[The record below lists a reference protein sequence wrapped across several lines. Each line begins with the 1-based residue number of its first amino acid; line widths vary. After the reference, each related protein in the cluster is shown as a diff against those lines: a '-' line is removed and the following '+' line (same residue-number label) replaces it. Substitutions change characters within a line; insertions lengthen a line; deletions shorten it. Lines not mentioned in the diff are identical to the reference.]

1 MGAKQIRYLLG
12 VVLVL
17 LVAGVL
23 ALDAWLGNR
32 LPDTVL
38 GHRPTGSVI
47 LVAMGLVGYLEYSKM
62 ATGSALGLQSLPGFL
77 ATAWF
82 LGLACWDWGTKGLAL
97 GSGEPEL
104 VIAGIFALVLLSF
117 LAVLFRS
124 DFAEGAGRIASTV
137 LGAVLCGLFFS
148 FMIRIYCR
156 SDHVLT
162 GAVFVFGVK
171 LTDIGGYVAGSTIG
185 RIKFLKVSPNKT
197 LEGFLV
203 GFLLVGAWFGLAAN
217 SSYELDFNFGWLPA
231 MAFGIILAFS
241 AAIGDLSESLL
252 KRLYGVKD
260 SGSLLPEFGGILDMI
275 DSFIFSGFVFWCLLH
290 YWS

>member
-17 LVAGVL
+17 FVAGVL
-23 ALDAWLGNR
+23 ALDAWLEHR
-32 LPDTVL
+32 LA
-38 GHRPTGSVI
+38 GSVI

-62 ATGSALGLQSLPGFL
+62 ATGRALGLQSLPGFL

-82 LGLACWDWGTKGLAL
+82 LGLACWDWGTKGLVL
-97 GSGEPEL
+97 GSGEQEL
-104 VIAGIFALVLLSF
+104 VMVGVFALVLFSF

-124 DFAEGAGRIASTV
+124 DFVEGAGRVARTV

-148 FMIRIYCR
+148 FIIRIYGR
-156 SDHVLT
+156 SEDVLT

-185 RIKFLKVSPNKT
+185 RTKFLKVSPNKT
-197 LEGFLV
+197 LEGFLA
-203 GFLLVGAWFGLAAN
+203 GFLLAGAWFGLAAN
-217 SSYELDFNFGWLPA
+217 FCDVDDFKFGWLPGIA
-231 MAFGIILAFS
+231 LGIILAFS
-241 AAIGDLSESLL
+241 AAIGDLSESLM

-260 SGSLLPEFGGILDMI
+260 SGSLLPEFGGVLDII
-275 DSFIFSGFVFWCLLH
+275 DSFIFSGFVFWYLLP

>member
-17 LVAGVL
+17 FVAGVL
-23 ALDAWLGNR
+23 ALDAWLGQR
-32 LPDTVL
+32 LA
-38 GHRPTGSVI
+38 GSAI
-47 LVAMGLVGYLEYSKM
+47 LVVMGLVGYLEYSKM
-62 ATGSALGLQSLPGFL
+62 ATGRALGLQSLPGFL

-82 LGLACWDWGTKGLAL
+82 LALACWDWGTKGFMP
-97 GSGEPEL
+97 GSGEQEL
-104 VIAGIFALVLLSF
+104 VIVGVFALVLLSF

-124 DFAEGAGRIASTV
+124 DFSEGGGKIASTV
-137 LGAVLCGLFFS
+137 LGALLCGLFFS

-156 SDHVLT
+156 SEDVLT

-185 RIKFLKVSPNKT
+185 RVKFLKVSPNKT
-197 LEGFLV
+197 LEGFLA
-203 GFLLVGAWFGLAAN
+203 GFVLVAAWFGLAAN
-217 SSYELDFNFGWLPA
+217 SGYVADLKFGWLPA
-231 MAFGIILAFS
+231 IALGIILAFS
-241 AAIGDLSESLL
+241 AAIGDLSESLI

-260 SGSLLPEFGGILDMI
+260 SGSLLPEFGGVLDII
-275 DSFIFSGFVFWCLLH
+275 DSFIFSGFVFWYLLP

>member
-17 LVAGVL
+17 FVAGVL
-23 ALDAWLGNR
+23 ALDAWLGQR
-32 LPDTVL
+32 LA
-38 GHRPTGSVI
+38 GSAI
-47 LVAMGLVGYLEYSKM
+47 LVVMGLVGYLEYSKM
-62 ATGSALGLQSLPGFL
+62 ATGRALGLQSLPGFL
-77 ATAWF
+77 AVAWF
-82 LGLACWDWGTKGLAL
+82 LGLACWDWGTEGFKF
-97 GSGEPEL
+97 GSGEQEL
-104 VIAGIFALVLLSF
+104 VIVGVFALVLFSF

-124 DFAEGAGRIASTV
+124 DFVEGAGRVARTV

-156 SDHVLT
+156 SEDVLT

-185 RIKFLKVSPNKT
+185 RVKFLKVSPNKT
-197 LEGFLV
+197 LEGFLA
-203 GFLLVGAWFGLAAN
+203 GFVLVAAWFGLAAN
-217 SSYELDFNFGWLPA
+217 SGYVADLKFGWLPA
-231 MAFGIILAFS
+231 IALGIILAFS
-241 AAIGDLSESLL
+241 AAIGDLSESLI

-260 SGSLLPEFGGILDMI
+260 SGSLLPEFGGVLDII
-275 DSFIFSGFVFWCLLH
+275 DSFIFSGFVFWYLLP

>member
-17 LVAGVL
+17 FVAGVL
-23 ALDAWLGNR
+23 ALDAWLEHR
-32 LPDTVL
+32 LA
-38 GHRPTGSVI
+38 GSVI

-62 ATGSALGLQSLPGFL
+62 ATGRALGLQSLPGFL

-82 LGLACWDWGTKGLAL
+82 LGLACWDWGTKGLVL
-97 GSGEPEL
+97 GSGEQEL
-104 VIAGIFALVLLSF
+104 VMVGVFALVLFSF

-124 DFAEGAGRIASTV
+124 DFVEGAGRVARTV

-148 FMIRIYCR
+148 FIIRIYGR
-156 SDHVLT
+156 SEDVLT

-185 RIKFLKVSPNKT
+185 RTKFLKVSPNKT
-197 LEGFLV
+197 LEGFLA
-203 GFLLVGAWFGLAAN
+203 GFVLVAAWFGLAAN
-217 SSYELDFNFGWLPA
+217 SGYVADLKFGWLPA
-231 MAFGIILAFS
+231 IALGIILAFS
-241 AAIGDLSESLL
+241 AAIGDLSESLM

-260 SGSLLPEFGGILDMI
+260 SGSLLPEFGGVLDII
-275 DSFIFSGFVFWCLLH
+275 DSFIFSGFVFWYLLP

>member
-1 MGAKQIRYLLG
+1 LGAKQIRYLLG

-17 LVAGVL
+17 FVAGVL
-23 ALDAWLGNR
+23 ALDAWLEQR
-32 LPDTVL
+32 LA
-38 GHRPTGSVI
+38 GSAI
-47 LVAMGLVGYLEYSKM
+47 LVVMGLVGYLEYSKM
-62 ATGSALGLQSLPGFL
+62 ATGRALGLQSLPGFL

-82 LGLACWDWGTKGLAL
+82 LGLACWDWGTKGFVP
-97 GSGEPEL
+97 GSGEQEL
-104 VIAGIFALVLLSF
+104 VIVGVFALVLFSF

-124 DFAEGAGRIASTV
+124 DFVEGAGRIARTV

-156 SDHVLT
+156 SEDVLT

-185 RIKFLKVSPNKT
+185 RVKFLKVSPNKT
-197 LEGFLV
+197 LEGFLA
-203 GFLLVGAWFGLAAN
+203 GFVLVAAWFGLAAN
-217 SSYELDFNFGWLPA
+217 SGYVADLKFGWLPA
-231 MAFGIILAFS
+231 IALGIILAFS
-241 AAIGDLSESLL
+241 AVIGDLSESLI

-260 SGSLLPEFGGILDMI
+260 SGSLLPEFGGVLDII
-275 DSFIFSGFVFWCLLH
+275 DSFIFSGFVFWYLLP

>member
-17 LVAGVL
+17 FVAGVL
-23 ALDAWLGNR
+23 ALDAWLGQR
-32 LPDTVL
+32 LA
-38 GHRPTGSVI
+38 GSAI
-47 LVAMGLVGYLEYSKM
+47 LVVMGLVGYLEYSKM
-62 ATGSALGLQSLPGFL
+62 ATGRALGLQSLPGFL
-77 ATAWF
+77 AVAWF
-82 LGLACWDWGTKGLAL
+82 LALACWDWGTKGFVP
-97 GSGEPEL
+97 GSGEQEL
-104 VIAGIFALVLLSF
+104 VIVGVFALVLFSF

-124 DFAEGAGRIASTV
+124 DFVEGAGRIARTV

-156 SDHVLT
+156 SEDVLT

-185 RIKFLKVSPNKT
+185 RVKFLKVSPNKT
-197 LEGFLV
+197 LEGFLA
-203 GFLLVGAWFGLAAN
+203 GFVLVAAWFGLAAN
-217 SSYELDFNFGWLPA
+217 SGYVADLKFGWLPA
-231 MAFGIILAFS
+231 IALGIILAFS
-241 AAIGDLSESLL
+241 AAIGDLSESLI

-260 SGSLLPEFGGILDMI
+260 SGSLLPEFGGVLDII
-275 DSFIFSGFVFWCLLH
+275 DSFIFSGFVFWYLLP

>member
-12 VVLVL
+12 IVLVL

-23 ALDAWLGNR
+23 ALDAWLG
-32 LPDTVL
+32 
-38 GHRPTGSVI
+38 HRMAGSAI

-62 ATGSALGLQSLPGFL
+62 ATGRTLCLQSLPGFL

-82 LGLACWDWGTKGLAL
+82 LGLACWDWGAKGFVPGA
-97 GSGEPEL
+97 GELEL
-104 VIAGIFALVLLSF
+104 VIAGVFALVLLSF
-117 LAVLFRS
+117 LVVLFRS
-124 DFAEGAGRIASTV
+124 DFSEGAGKIASTV
-137 LGAVLCGLFFS
+137 LGALLCGLFFS

-156 SDHVLT
+156 SEDVLT

-171 LTDIGGYVAGSTIG
+171 LTDIGGYVVGSTIG

-197 LEGFLV
+197 LEGFLA
-203 GFLLVGAWFGLAAN
+203 GFVLVGAWFALAAD
-217 SSYELDFNFGWLPA
+217 SGYVVDLKFGWLPA
-231 MAFGIILAFS
+231 IAFGIILAFS

-260 SGSLLPEFGGILDMI
+260 SGSLLPEFGGVLDMI
-275 DSFIFSGFVFWCLLH
+275 DSFIFSGFVFWCLL